1 METKEINFENVFE
14 YETEKKRF
22 NMKKIF
28 LLALCTITLSL
39 VSCDNKNAEQNI
51 QMLEQLNAIKLQVQ
65 AQNNTF
71 KLYPTKNMWTF
82 LELNT
87 ATGQIW
93 IVQWSMEDEKQ
104 FRYTLDD
111 NVRISEADEMV
122 NGRFSLHATE
132 NIYNFILL
140 DNINGDCWQ
149 AQWNFDED
157 KRFVIPIL

>member
-1 METKEINFENVFE
+1 METKEKNIENVYE

-93 IVQWSMEDEKQ
+93 IVQWSTKDEKQ

-111 NVRISEADEMV
+111 NVRISEADERV

-132 NIYNFILL
+132 NFYNFILL

>member
-1 METKEINFENVFE
+1 METKEKNFDIIYE

-51 QMLEQLNAIKLQVQ
+51 QMLEQLNTIKLQVQ

-93 IVQWSMEDEKQ
+93 IVQWSTEDEKQ

-111 NVRISEADEMV
+111 NIRISEADERV

-132 NIYNFILL
+132 NLYNFILL

>member
-1 METKEINFENVFE
+1 METKEKNIENVYE

-93 IVQWSMEDEKQ
+93 IVQWSMKDEKQ

-111 NVRISEADEMV
+111 NVRISEADERV

-132 NIYNFILL
+132 NFYNFILL

>member
-1 METKEINFENVFE
+1 METKEKNFENVYE

-22 NMKKIF
+22 NMKMIF

-93 IVQWSMEDEKQ
+93 IVQWSTEDEKQ

-111 NVRISEADEMV
+111 NVRISEADERV

-132 NIYNFILL
+132 NFYNFILL

>member
-1 METKEINFENVFE
+1 METKEKNFENVYE

-93 IVQWSMEDEKQ
+93 IVQWSTEDEKQ

-111 NVRISEADEMV
+111 NVRISEADERV

-132 NIYNFILL
+132 NLYNFILL